1 MCRKLCLVAL
11 LLCFVAGTTQA
22 ALITAIQRYNST
34 NTAPAI
40 AGPLQENSLALVDRT
55 HIYQN
60 IPAYLLGAEYVKN
73 ANDDRD
79 INTGTGFMLDVT
91 LSQDATLYLL
101 IDTRVGD
108 GVKADPASIGP
119 NAMFWVQVFGWTYTG
134 DTVSIDENP
143 ATDPDV
149 DSWFS
154 VFKKDVSAG
163 TTRLYEQRE
172 GGVNMYGVVATP
184 EPATIAL
191 LGLGALTLLRRRK

>member
-1 MCRKLCLVAL
+1 MCRKLCLIVL
-11 LLCFVAGTTQA
+11 LLCIVAGTTQA

-40 AGPLQENSLALVDRT
+40 AGPLAENSLAYVDRT
-55 HIYQN
+55 HIYQG
-60 IPAYLLGAEYVKN
+60 IPAYLLGAEYVMV

-79 INTGTGFMLDVT
+79 INGGTGYMLDVT

-108 GVKADPASIGP
+108 GVKTDPATIGP
-119 NAMFWVQVFGWTYTG
+119 NGMFWVQVFGWTYTG
-134 DTVSIDENP
+134 DTVSIDESANGSI
-143 ATDPDV
+143 

-154 VFKKDVSAG
+154 VFSKAVSAG
-163 TTRLYEQRE
+163 TTTLYEQRE
-172 GGVNMYGVVATP
+172 GSLNMYGVVAVP

-191 LGLGALTLLRRRK
+191 LGLGALSLLRRKR

>member
-1 MCRKLCLVAL
+1 MCRKLLMIAL

-22 ALITAIQRYNST
+22 ALITAIQRYNSDKT
-34 NTAPAI
+34 EPAI
-40 AGPLQENSLALVDRT
+40 AGPLANGSLAYVDRT
-55 HIYQN
+55 HIYQEL
-60 IPAYLLGAEYVKN
+60 PAYLLGAEYVKT

-79 INTGTGFMLDVT
+79 INNGTGFMLDVT
-91 LSQDATLYLL
+91 VSQDCTLYLL

-108 GVKADPASIGP
+108 TVKTDPATIGP

-134 DTVSIDENP
+134 DTASIDESANGSI
-143 ATDPDV
+143 

-154 VFKKDVSAG
+154 VYKKDVLAG

-172 GGVNMYGVVATP
+172 GGVNMYGVVAVP

-191 LGLGALTLLRRRK
+191 LGLGALTLLRRKK

>member
-1 MCRKLCLVAL
+1 MCRKLCLIIL

-22 ALITAIQRYNST
+22 ALITAIARSNSDK
-34 NTAPAI
+34 TAPAI
-40 AGPLQENSLALVDRT
+40 AAPLLDGSLAYVDRT
-55 HIYQN
+55 HIYQQL
-60 IPAYLLGAEYVKN
+60 PAYLLGADYVKV

-79 INTGTGFMLDVT
+79 INIGTGYMLDVT
-91 LSQDATLYLL
+91 LARDCTLYLL

-108 GVKADPASIGP
+108 TVKADPATIGP

-134 DTVSIDENP
+134 DTAAIDESANGSI
-143 ATDPDV
+143 

-154 VFKKDVSAG
+154 VYKKDVLAG

-172 GGVNMYGVVATP
+172 GGINMYGVAAVP